1 MIKKGKSTLSLFRR
15 FAAGAVV
22 AVACS
27 GIAIGQQQQASDY
40 WADWPEA
47 SKQAAAEMYEKYGE
61 PDGVTEK
68 MVIWNDAG
76 PWKTTTV
83 YKDPVPHNFSKP
95 HKDVLE
101 QTVNYEV
108 PTDKIDEL
116 SAFDG
121 SVFAKRT
128 SGVLGTTC
136 DKEPMNV
143 LTLNLA
149 HDIIVGKK
157 GR

>member
-1 MIKKGKSTLSLFRR
+1 
-15 FAAGAVV
+15 
-22 AVACS
+22 
-27 GIAIGQQQQASDY
+27 
-40 WADWPEA
+40 
-47 SKQAAAEMYEKYGE
+47 MYEKYGE

-83 YKDPVPHNFSKP
+83 YKDPVPHNFPKP

-157 GR
+157 DVAEARASFGEIAKAFMQGKKHPYTQKLQFGTAKENAGDPGEAVINPGGSSQK